1 MFHDCLLDH
10 SNHFVDKVR
19 HFLSIKQ
26 LLKVSLFSGGNGE
39 LLSWNLEKPG
49 KKGGSEFSMLHRD
62 HFKNLFSI
70 AAWDGVAYTIGQDR
84 ALIATHLDTG
94 RQMYALPTFA
104 GFVYCLASNPVDPSL
119 VAIGAGDSQIRV
131 WRTASQQLFDITNIH
146 AKLNQAK
153 VMSLAWHPNR
163 EGLLAFGTDEGRVG
177 WVEALSSSRV
187 PNISNTQH
195 RNGVYR

>member
-1 MFHDCLLDH
+1 MLDF
-10 SNHFVDKVR
+10 SNYIIDKVKS
-19 HFLSIKQ
+19 LLLVSVIVEQ
-26 LLKVSLFSGGNGE
+26 QLKVSLFSGGNGE

-49 KKGGSEFSMLHRD
+49 KKGGSEFSTLHRD

-153 VMSLAWHPNR
+153 VMSLAWHPSR

-187 PNISNTQH
+187 PNLSNTQH

>member
-1 MFHDCLLDH
+1 MLDF
-10 SNHFVDKVR
+10 SNYIIDKVKS
-19 HFLSIKQ
+19 LLLVPVIVEQ
-26 LLKVSLFSGGNGE
+26 QLKVSLFSGGNGE
-39 LLSWNLEKPG
+39 LLSWSLEKPG

-119 VAIGAGDSQIRV
+119 LAIGAGDSQIRV

-153 VMSLAWHPNR
+153 VMSLAWHPSR

>member
-1 MFHDCLLDH
+1 MI
-10 SNHFVDKVR
+10 VE
-19 HFLSIKQ
+19 Q
-26 LLKVSLFSGGNGE
+26 QLKVSLFSGGNGE

-104 GFVYCLASNPVDPSL
+104 GFLYCLASNPVDPSL

-153 VMSLAWHPNR
+153 VMSLAWHPSR

>member
-1 MFHDCLLDH
+1 MLDF
-10 SNHFVDKVR
+10 SNYIIDKVKS
-19 HFLSIKQ
+19 LLLVSVIVEQ
-26 LLKVSLFSGGNGE
+26 QLKVSLFSGGNGE

-49 KKGGSEFSMLHRD
+49 KKGGSEFSTLHRD

-84 ALIATHLDTG
+84 ALIATHLDSG

-153 VMSLAWHPNR
+153 VMSLAWHPSR

>member
-1 MFHDCLLDH
+1 MLDFSH
-10 SNHFVDKVR
+10 YIIDKVKS
-19 HFLSIKQ
+19 LLLVSVIVEQ
-26 LLKVSLFSGGNGE
+26 QLKVSLFSGGNGE
-39 LLSWNLEKPG
+39 LLSWSLEKPG

-153 VMSLAWHPNR
+153 VMSLAWHPSR

-177 WVEALSSSRV
+177 WVEALSSGRI

>member
-1 MFHDCLLDH
+1 MLDF
-10 SNHFVDKVR
+10 SNYIIDKVKS
-19 HFLSIKQ
+19 LLLVSVIVEQ
-26 LLKVSLFSGGNGE
+26 QLKVSLFSGGNGE
-39 LLSWNLEKPG
+39 LLSWSLEKPG
-49 KKGGSEFSMLHRD
+49 KKGGSEFSTLHRD

-84 ALIATHLDTG
+84 ALIATHMDTG

-153 VMSLAWHPNR
+153 VMSLAWHPSR

>member
-1 MFHDCLLDH
+1 MLDF
-10 SNHFVDKVR
+10 SNYIIDKVKS
-19 HFLSIKQ
+19 LLLVSVIVKQ
-26 LLKVSLFSGGNGE
+26 QLKVSLFSGGNGE

-153 VMSLAWHPNR
+153 VMSLAWHPSR

>member
-1 MFHDCLLDH
+1 MLDF
-10 SNHFVDKVR
+10 SNYIIDKVKS
-19 HFLSIKQ
+19 LLLVSVIVKQ
-26 LLKVSLFSGGNGE
+26 QLKVSLFSGGNGE

-84 ALIATHLDTG
+84 ALIATHMDTG

-153 VMSLAWHPNR
+153 VMSLAWHPSR

>member
-1 MFHDCLLDH
+1 MI
-10 SNHFVDKVR
+10 VE
-19 HFLSIKQ
+19 Q
-26 LLKVSLFSGGNGE
+26 QLKVSLFSGGNGE

-49 KKGGSEFSMLHRD
+49 KKGGSEFSTLHRD

-153 VMSLAWHPNR
+153 VMSLAWHPSR

-187 PNISNTQH
+187 PNLSNTQH

>member
-1 MFHDCLLDH
+1 MLDF
-10 SNHFVDKVR
+10 SNYIIDKVKS
-19 HFLSIKQ
+19 LLLVSVIVEQ
-26 LLKVSLFSGGNGE
+26 QLKVSLFSGGNGE
-39 LLSWNLEKPG
+39 LLSWSLEKPG
-49 KKGGSEFSMLHRD
+49 KKGGSEFSTLHRD

-104 GFVYCLASNPVDPSL
+104 GFLYCLASNPVDPSL

-153 VMSLAWHPNR
+153 VMSLAWHPSR